1 MTTYSLIRAA
11 GFGLLWAAA
20 PLALAEPPAATLS
33 DRDQAAAFAAAGATR
48 VQSMWTMCAENPN
61 TTGARVES
69 VSDVNGDGLP
79 DAVIAEDGSF
89 CYGFTGTGFALVS
102 KQASGQWR
110 LMTHSAGI
118 PEFLSTRGADGWPD
132 LQIGGPGF
140 CFPVQRWDGKE
151 YVLNR
156 FEYEGKACTRPR

>member
-1 MTTYSLIRAA
+1 MTPHSLVRAA
-11 GFGLLWAAA
+11 GFGLLCAVA
-20 PLALAEPPAATLS
+20 PLAVAAPPTAKLS
-33 DRDQAAAFAAAGATR
+33 DKDQAAAFAAAGATR
-48 VQSMWTMCAENPN
+48 VKAMWTMCADNPD

-69 VSDVNGDGLP
+69 VSDLNGDGLP

-110 LMTHSAGI
+110 LMTHSTGI

-132 LQIGGPGF
+132 VLIGLPGF
-140 CFPVQRWDGKE
+140 CFPVERWDGTQ
-151 YVLNR
+151 YVQNR
-156 FEYEGKACTRPR
+156 FEYEGKPCKPES